1 MAEAKKTEHKFP
13 SEVIDLP
20 SGGKPYGSDS
30 PLKDGKLEL
39 KYMTAKEEDILTSQ
53 NLIKKGVVLD
63 KLLDSLILTPGVD
76 SRSLIIGDKNAVM
89 VAARILAYGPEYS
102 AEITNPVTGVSFKYE
117 FDLSACDFKELPK
130 DVDYSNN
137 EFEFELP
144 VTKAKVKY
152 RLLNGEDE
160 LNINKEIES
169 RRKIGQSSEVTTRMK
184 DAIVSI
190 DGEDARVSI
199 NNYVDNMLSKDSL
212 AFRQEMAK
220 IAPDI
225 NLSQEV
231 EMEGEMVRVD
241 IPMTINFFW
250 PSAGK

>member
-1 MAEAKKTEHKFP
+1 MAEAKKTENKFP

-20 SGGKPYGSDS
+20 SGGKIYGKDS

-76 SRSLIIGDKNAVM
+76 SRNLIIGDKNAVM

-102 AEITNPVTGVSFKYE
+102 AEITNPNTGESTKYE
-117 FDLSACDFKELPK
+117 FDLSSCEFKELPS
-130 DVDYSNN
+130 DTDYSINQ
-137 EFEFELP
+137 FEFQLP
-144 VTKAKVKY
+144 VTKVKVIY
-152 RLLNGEDE
+152 RLLNGDDE
-160 LNINKEIES
+160 VKINKEIES
-169 RRKIGQSSEVTTRMK
+169 RRKIGQSSEVTTRIK
-184 DAIVSI
+184 HAIVSI
-190 DGEDARVSI
+190 DGEDQRGYI

-212 AFRQEMAK
+212 AFRQEMSK

-225 NLSQEV
+225 NLSQEI

>member
-1 MAEAKKTEHKFP
+1 MPTG
-13 SEVIDLP
+13 SSGTSLP
-20 SGGKPYGSDS
+20 S
-30 PLKDGKLEL
+30 
-39 KYMTAKEEDILTSQ
+39 
-53 NLIKKGVVLD
+53 
-63 KLLDSLILTPGVD
+63 
-76 SRSLIIGDKNAVM
+76 
-89 VAARILAYGPEYS
+89 ARIIS
-102 AEITNPVTGVSFKYE
+102 S
-117 FDLSACDFKELPK
+117 
-130 DVDYSNN
+130 
-137 EFEFELP
+137 
-144 VTKAKVKY
+144 KVKY

-184 DAIVSI
+184 HAIVSI
-190 DGEDARVSI
+190 DGEDARGSI

-250 PSAGK
+250 PSAG

>member
-117 FDLSACDFKELPK
+117 FDLSAYEGENIRIAFHYVGNDSFVLQTDSFKVEGTLGLSENEISDFEYYYNPFN
-130 DVDYSNN
+130 DM
-137 EFEFELP
+137 
-144 VTKAKVKY
+144 
-152 RLLNGEDE
+152 LNM
-160 LNINKEIES
+160 S
-169 RRKIGQSSEVTTRMK
+169 SSEK
-184 DAIVSI
+184 LSNIQI
-190 DGEDARVSI
+190 FNILGQKIIEEDI
-199 NNYVDNMLSKDSL
+199 NNYNH
-212 AFRQEMAK
+212 Q
-220 IAPDI
+220 I
-225 NLSQEV
+225 NLSNLSTSIYFINV
-231 EMEGEMVRVD
+231 ESNYGIKTFKLMVQ
-241 IPMTINFFW
+241 
-250 PSAGK
+250 